1 MIQESG
7 IRLRSIKD
15 KHVAGLLKSPRWL
28 RWFFGMDMANA
39 QWIPQE
45 GFGSQLIL
53 AMRIPSRLQGWF
65 DIIHGGGADFV
76 LHDVAGVAALVHARR
91 HNKVVLGHSI
101 EVVYERP
108 LPLRSSAR
116 VIATIDG
123 QEDGDILRT
132 LGEIRF
138 IDPRDGTEKVH
149 AHGVLRV
156 KEVDEIRYALRPHHG
171 HR

>member
-1 MIQESG
+1 MNQETG
-7 IRLRSIKD
+7 IPLRSIKD
-15 KHVAGLLKSPRWL
+15 KHVVSLLKSPRWL
-28 RWFFGMDMANA
+28 RWFYGMDMANA

-53 AMRIPSRLQGWF
+53 SMRIPSRLQGWF
-65 DIIHGGGADFV
+65 DIIHGGSDDFII
-76 LHDVAGVAALVHARR
+76 HDVAGVASLIHARR

-108 LPLRSSAR
+108 LPLRSPAR

-123 QEDGDILRT
+123 MEGGDILRT

-138 IDPRDGTEKVH
+138 IDPRDGQEKVH

-156 KEVDEIRYALRPHHG
+156 KEVDEIRYALRSY
-171 HR
+171 HRHR